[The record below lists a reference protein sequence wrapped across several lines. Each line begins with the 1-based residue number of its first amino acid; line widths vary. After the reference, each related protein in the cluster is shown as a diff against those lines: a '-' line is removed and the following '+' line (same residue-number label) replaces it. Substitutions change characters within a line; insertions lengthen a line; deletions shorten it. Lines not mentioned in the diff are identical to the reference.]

1 MIPDGYR
8 IRTMEPGDFAAIAA
22 ISARVYPDET
32 PYTAAELAEHHAV
45 YAQGQLVAEHLAT
58 GSVAGAHFTLRLRLS
73 DFHIDD
79 PWEVLTAHGTFDDH
93 DPVAGMTLYGADIM
107 VSPDHQRHGLAHAL
121 TDATRALV
129 VAEKLW
135 RMVGASRL
143 PGYGKVAERM
153 TPADYVA
160 AVVGGRMVDPVLTAH
175 LKDGWAVVRPI
186 QGYLQH
192 DPESANWAAVVQWIN
207 PACPPPPKLAL
218 R

>member
-8 IRTMEPGDFAAIAA
+8 IRPMGPADFSA
-22 ISARVYPDET
+22 ISATCARVYPDET
-32 PYTAAELAEHHAV
+32 PYTEGELAEHHAK
-45 YAQGQLVAEHLAT
+45 YPQGQIVAEHLPSR
-58 GSVAGAHFTLRLRLS
+58 SVAGAHFTLRLRLS

-121 TDATRALV
+121 TDATGALV
-129 VAEKLW
+129 VAERLW

-153 TPADYVA
+153 SPADYVA

-186 QGYLQH
+186 HGYLQH

-207 PACPPPPKLAL
+207 PSCPPPPGLAL